1 MHRNQDLYQFLLN
14 RTKGLTEDW
23 YENLDKNDPTGIY
36 ASTNPEVIT
45 RVKDQNNE
53 FHKHFIEIF
62 TKEQNVFTV
71 EFNQWI
77 RGVASDQQHLE
88 TPLHYIIREFMRTR
102 SQYLEL
108 IEVFR
113 QEFPDKVAEG
123 QMKRWRTII
132 IETIDD
138 VIIKFT
144 EETHKYANYQLQAQ
158 QEMINELSSPVI
170 SISGKI
176 ALLPLVGDIDT
187 KRAKIMIENTLSQ
200 CAERRVEHLCIDLS
214 GVVIIDTMVAQQ
226 LFQLINALK
235 LIGVKTT
242 LSGIRPEIASTA
254 VKLGL
259 SLENID
265 TQATLA
271 QALELNFIKN

>member
-1 MHRNQDLYQFLLN
+1 MHRNQDLYQFLLK
-14 RTKGLTEDW
+14 RTKDLTENW

-36 ASTNPEVIT
+36 ASTNPAVIT

-77 RGVASDQQHLE
+77 HGVASDQQHLE

-108 IEVFR
+108 IDVFR

-123 QMKRWRTII
+123 QIKRWRTII
-132 IETIDD
+132 IETIDE

-170 SISGKI
+170 SISDKI

-187 KRAKIMIENTLSQ
+187 KRAKIVIENTLSQ

-259 SLENID
+259 SMENID
-265 TQATLA
+265 TKATLA